1 MGRKA
6 NLQKQSTKEKR
17 HREKYA
23 VNKII
28 LIKTETEELVVVHI
42 VLNGWIS
49 LDSFHPHHLF
59 MWLLIII
66 STRIFK

>member
-17 HREKYA
+17 GRGKYT

-28 LIKTETEELVVVHI
+28 LIKTETEALVVVHI
-42 VLNGWIS
+42 VLIVGFLWILSTLTTS
-49 LDSFHPHHLF
+49 LCDYLS
-59 MWLLIII
+59 
-66 STRIFK
+66 